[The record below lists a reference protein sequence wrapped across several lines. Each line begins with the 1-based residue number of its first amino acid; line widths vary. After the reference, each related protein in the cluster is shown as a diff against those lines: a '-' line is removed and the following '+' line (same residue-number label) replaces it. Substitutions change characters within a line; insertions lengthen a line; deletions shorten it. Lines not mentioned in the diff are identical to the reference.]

1 KGIERIECADRGVTH
16 RPAARRVRVDIIE
29 ILEVRPVFQVTV
41 QRHAV
46 RCRSLRCSG
55 DEKREDEP
63 GEYYGRPAHHLP
75 PKRVFQPSIRGSAA
89 EGARRSPATRMWP
102 SEARSRAA
110 PRQSVA

>member
-1 KGIERIECADRGVTH
+1 VSNVPPIPAAGIPLITKGIERIECADRGVTH

-63 GEYYGRPAHHLP
+63 GEYYGALRITCLQNEFSA
-75 PKRVFQPSIRGSAA
+75 VNQASAA
-89 EGARRSPATRMWP
+89 K
-102 SEARSRAA
+102 
-110 PRQSVA
+110 